1 VSNLIA
7 PAHPDRCASESGG
20 HAAFEPFPAR
30 KATVGPLEIRRALP
44 ARGRRMVG
52 PWCFLDRYGP
62 LTFGDDKPMDVAPHP
77 HIGLQTVSW
86 LLDGEVLHRDS
97 LGSEAMI
104 RPGELNLMT
113 AGRGIAHSEETPRPS
128 SGRLSGVQLWVALP
142 DASRNGDPA
151 FAHHADLPRHELPG
165 GTATVI
171 LGESGGLRSPA
182 AVHSGIVG
190 VDLDVR
196 GTMTLPLDRSYE
208 HALFV
213 MDGRVTAEG
222 QPLDPDVLY
231 FLGTHR
237 DELQLSAGAPARVL
251 LIGGTPFPEPILMWW
266 NFVARTHEEI
276 AAARE
281 EWMTHE
287 RFGEVA
293 RYAGPRLSAPPLIGK
308 ASPNPAS

>member
-1 VSNLIA
+1 MSNLIA
-7 PAHPDRCASESGG
+7 PAQPDPCRSERGEHASIE
-20 HAAFEPFPAR
+20 AFPAR
-30 KATVGPLEIRRALP
+30 KATVGELEIRRALP

-62 LTFGDDKPMDVAPHP
+62 LTFSDAKPMDVAPHP

-97 LGSEAMI
+97 LGSEAMV

-142 DASRNGDPA
+142 DASRNGAPS
-151 FAHHADLPRHELPG
+151 FAHHADLPRHELAG

-171 LGESGGLRSPA
+171 LGESDGLRSPA

-190 VDLDVR
+190 IDVDLR
-196 GTMTLPLDRSYE
+196 GAISLPLDPGFE

-213 MDGRVTAEG
+213 LEGSAVLEG
-222 QPLDPDVLY
+222 QRLEPDILY
-231 FLGTHR
+231 SLGTQR
-237 DELQLSAGAPARVL
+237 DELQLSGDRARVL

-276 AAARE
+276 ATARE
-281 EWMTHE
+281 EWMSHT
-287 RFGEVA
+287 RFGDVA
-293 RYAGPRLSAPPLIGK
+293 RYAGPRLPAPPLIGK